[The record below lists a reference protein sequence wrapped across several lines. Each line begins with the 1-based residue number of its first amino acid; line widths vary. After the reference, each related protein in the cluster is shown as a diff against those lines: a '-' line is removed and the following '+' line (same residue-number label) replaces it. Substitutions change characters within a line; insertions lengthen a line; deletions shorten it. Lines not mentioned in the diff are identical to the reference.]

1 MAPSISPSGVV
12 NAPDGA
18 REPLCFEPGSNRV
31 RLISTNFD
39 LLKLNIQES
48 YLDMVFDMFRN
59 QLEAFEPSSKRSN
72 AME

>member
-18 REPLCFEPGSNRV
+18 CERLCFEPGSNRV

-39 LLKLNIQES
+39 LLKLNTQES
-48 YLDMVFDMFRN
+48 YLDMVFDM
-59 QLEAFEPSSKRSN
+59 S
-72 AME
+72 